1 LEENIPLKL
10 EDRCEEERK
19 QASQRGKKIYD
30 LKMQQQ
36 IISPSAHA
44 NNV

>member
-19 QASQRGKKIYD
+19 QASLRGKKIYD
-30 LKMQQQ
+30 LKMQQ